1 MKRFWKEAIELQMG
15 IKVSWKHIGS
25 TTSVSE
31 EIPRYSYRSPPLVAF
46 FGLLKG
52 GGNCRKSGSERRLR
66 RAFSCDVF
74 YLYYLSSNL
83 FDNSTT
89 FLQSYCIFAVIQNGK
104 EESKYFTINWL
115 EKRFQLLEYMT
126 LKTSEV
132 SNSSSNLVNVFERF
146 QNLKKEGG
154 GNCKG
159 ASLFCIIKKV
169 YLG

>member
-1 MKRFWKEAIELQMG
+1 MDGSPLLATDPPPCRVFW
-15 IKVSWKHIGS
+15 
-25 TTSVSE
+25 
-31 EIPRYSYRSPPLVAF
+31 AF
-46 FGLLKG
+46 EG

-159 ASLFCIIKKV
+159 VGICS
-169 YLG
+169 

>member
-1 MKRFWKEAIELQMG
+1 MILSSPLLA
-15 IKVSWKHIGS
+15 
-25 TTSVSE
+25 TD
-31 EIPRYSYRSPPLVAF
+31 PPLVAF
-46 FGLLKG
+46 FGLLK

-104 EESKYFTINWL
+104 EESKYSTINWP
-115 EKRFQLLEYMT
+115 EKKFQLLEYLT
-126 LKTSEV
+126 LKTSKV

-154 GNCKG
+154 GTVRG
-159 ASLFCIIKKV
+159 GDL
-169 YLG
+169 

>member
-1 MKRFWKEAIELQMG
+1 MDGRSFPLLWNLSWDSSEDF
-15 IKVSWKHIGS
+15 WKHIS
-25 TTSVSE
+25 HVSATD
-31 EIPRYSYRSPPLVAF
+31 PPPCRVFWAF
-46 FGLLKG
+46 EG

-83 FDNSTT
+83 FDNFTT

-154 GNCKG
+154 E
-159 ASLFCIIKKV
+159 L
-169 YLG
+169 